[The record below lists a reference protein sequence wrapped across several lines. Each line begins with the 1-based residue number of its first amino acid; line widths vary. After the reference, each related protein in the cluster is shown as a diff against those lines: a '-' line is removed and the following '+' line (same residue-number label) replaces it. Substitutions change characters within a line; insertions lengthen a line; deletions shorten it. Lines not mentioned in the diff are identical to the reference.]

1 MRRNCVAR
9 TAAPSLSR
17 QLAQIGALN
26 QLGGI
31 RHRRDALRQ
40 VERAGTLEGP
50 LLRQSS
56 DSVSDDSEAQPL
68 EQMNVE
74 ERLAAA
80 YAGMGLTVGK
90 HPMHCCLGL
99 CCVRSPSLCGK
110 LYSSRITVLFAAEV
124 AVIFDCALK

>member
-17 QLAQIGALN
+17 QRAQIGALN

-90 HPMHCCLGL
+90 HPMHYCLETLL
-99 CCVRSPSLCGK
+99 CSLAKLMREALQQSDNCAVRG
-110 LYSSRITVLFAAEV
+110 RGRRHI
-124 AVIFDCALK
+124 